1 MATPYKINIPMYE
14 GPLDLLLDLIKQQ
27 KMSIHD
33 IQISKITAQYLDYLH
48 KLEELDVDVSSEFI
62 YMAATLIYIKSKMLL
77 PPDPLAGPEEAEDP
91 RADLVQRLVEHE
103 KFKNA
108 AQLLYQK
115 QQIEEN
121 VWSKPDKSL
130 YNDEGTEGDLV
141 VSLVDLVRVFQQVL
155 ERRKEVSRIELR
167 HEEFTVAQ
175 MIAQIRAQIL
185 ASADNAVNLVQFFEA
200 CPSRHAMIVA
210 FLAVLEMVKLQAVAL
225 AQEKQFGEILVRKH
239 KMFDLAFEE
248 RGIEIRKVAGGYK
261 LFTKPQ
267 QHDVVRRFIKSLRP
281 PLRLSMP
288 ALETLA
294 VIAYKQPVTSPEISE
309 IRGVNTAG
317 VISTLLDKHL
327 ITTAGRKEVMGR
339 PILYKTSKEFLLRF
353 GLSDLDELPSLKE
366 FEALAREALGS
377 DEGFAP
383 VEEGSTSEA
392 NLQSAEAVSAKMEKR
407 EELLEETAANNEG
420 MPEAESREATKA
432 ATAGE

>member
-77 PPDPLAGPEEAEDP
+77 PPDPLAGPEEQEDP

-141 VSLVDLVRVFQQVL
+141 VSLVDLVKVFQQVL
-155 ERRKEVSRIELR
+155 ERKKEVSRIELR

-175 MIAQIRAQIL
+175 MIAALRAQIL
-185 ASADNAVNLVQFFEA
+185 ASADSSVNLIQFFEA

-225 AQEKQFGEILVRKH
+225 VQEKQFGDILVRKH
-239 KMFDLAFEE
+239 KMFDLVFDE
-248 RGIEIRKVAGGYK
+248 AGGIKQIDEEYK
-261 LFTKPQ
+261 
-267 QHDVVRRFIKSLRP
+267 
-281 PLRLSMP
+281 
-288 ALETLA
+288 
-294 VIAYKQPVTSPEISE
+294 
-309 IRGVNTAG
+309 
-317 VISTLLDKHL
+317 
-327 ITTAGRKEVMGR
+327 
-339 PILYKTSKEFLLRF
+339 
-353 GLSDLDELPSLKE
+353 
-366 FEALAREALGS
+366 
-377 DEGFAP
+377 
-383 VEEGSTSEA
+383 
-392 NLQSAEAVSAKMEKR
+392 
-407 EELLEETAANNEG
+407 
-420 MPEAESREATKA
+420 
-432 ATAGE
+432 